1 MAILTPSPRHTLLLR
16 RLLSLLPLLPLLALT
31 SCYEDFDPNTPYRPV
46 LCLNALITAGEPVE
60 VDVTHTW
67 FYTDRE
73 ASRNHTVADATV
85 TLYANGTPRPLA
97 TYLPAPADTIRLHA
111 SSPTYGEAEATVVV
125 PPATPVTLLPPTF
138 TLISTHTEPS
148 LPMYQEAH
156 FSLTLPLRLRP
167 SHSPSST
174 YFHLAYL
181 PTSPAEINEPTSRAE
196 INEPASRASL
206 PSPESATV
214 PSAKARGS
222 HASAP
227 ASAPASA
234 RASHAPYSTLTLGA
248 LNYKAEPLFEE
259 HIGTFESLTG
269 IDSQRFLYF
278 TARRFASGTY
288 TLRLQFP
295 EATYHVNSPHYS
307 PSLYNAAISLTL
319 YTISESLYN
328 NAVYRWQHN
337 LGSISTIADLGF
349 ADPIAAYSNV
359 STGAGIVAARTPT
372 NLTLPLAPDIAAALS
387 R

>member
-1 MAILTPSPRHTLLLR
+1 MAILTPSPRFLR

-85 TLYANGTPRPLA
+85 ALYANGTPRPLA

-148 LPMYQEAH
+148 LPMYQEAR

-167 SHSPSST
+167 IHSPSST

-181 PTSPAEINEPTSRAE
+181 PTSPAE

-222 HASAP
+222 YVSAP
-227 ASAPASA
+227 AA

-295 EATYHVNSPHYS
+295 EATYHVNSPLYS

-372 NLTLPLAPDIAAALS
+372 HLTLPLAPDIAAALS